1 VAVNG
6 SKMLGG
12 AIAGAG
18 LLAARLL
25 PKDSSGKARA
35 YAAEKLAAT
44 YTHDT
49 PQGPIVFFCD
59 ARMAYKAVSQ
69 ALRTEPETRGW
80 VDTHI
85 QPGECLWDIGANVG
99 VWSLYAARTRGCRV
113 VAFEPSAQTFG
124 VLYKNILANRL
135 DGLISAYCVALSDK
149 TGVDDLYI
157 WGAEPGTS
165 MHALGAPQN
174 VRGAFKE
181 EFKQAALSYRVDDFV
196 KLSGVPAPD
205 HIKLDID
212 GIEELALRGGAET
225 LRQVKSLIIER
236 ENVRADAEAWFTR
249 IKTMMAEAGL
259 ELQPATPRE
268 HGYNEVFLR
277 VGG

>member
-1 VAVNG
+1 
-6 SKMLGG
+6 MLGG
-12 AIAGAG
+12 LIAGAG
-18 LLAARLL
+18 LAMASLL
-25 PKDSSGKARA
+25 PKASSAKARA

-80 VDTHI
+80 IDVHI

-99 VWSLYAARTRGCRV
+99 VWSLYAARTRGARV
-113 VAFEPSAQTFG
+113 VAFEPSAQTYG
-124 VLYKNILANRL
+124 ALYKNILANRL

-149 TGVDDLYI
+149 TGVDDFYI

-165 MHALGAPQN
+165 MNALGAPET
-174 VRGAFKE
+174 VRGPFKE
-181 EFKQAALSYRVDDFV
+181 EFKQAALSYRIDDFA
-196 KLSGVPAPD
+196 KLAGIPAPD

-212 GIEELALRGGAET
+212 GIEELALKGGAQT

-236 ENVRADAEAWFTR
+236 ENVRHDADAWFAR
-249 IKTMMAEAGL
+249 VKAMMAEAGL
-259 ELQPATPRE
+259 EFQPATPRD
-268 HGYNEVFLR
+268 HGYNELFLR
-277 VGG
+277 VGA

>member
-1 VAVNG
+1 MTVNG
-6 SKMLGG
+6 SKLLGG

-18 LLAARLL
+18 RLAAGLL

-44 YTHDT
+44 YSQDT

-69 ALRTEPETRGW
+69 ALRTEPETRAW

-85 QPGECLWDIGANVG
+85 QPGDCLWDIGANVG

-113 VAFEPSAQTFG
+113 VAFEPSAQTYG

-157 WGAEPGTS
+157 WAAEPGTS
-165 MHALGAPQN
+165 MHGLGAPEN
-174 VRGAFKE
+174 VRGRFKE
-181 EFKQAALSYRVDDFV
+181 EFKQAALSYRIDDFV
-196 KLSGVPAPD
+196 KLAGVPPPD

-212 GIEELALRGGAET
+212 GIEELALNGGRET
-225 LRQVKSLIIER
+225 LRGIKSLIIER
-236 ENVRADAEAWFTR
+236 ENVRPDAEAWFAR
-249 IKTMMAEAGL
+249 VKAMMAEAGL
-259 ELQPATPRE
+259 EFQPSTPRE
-268 HGYNEVFLR
+268 HGYNELFVR
-277 VGG
+277 TG